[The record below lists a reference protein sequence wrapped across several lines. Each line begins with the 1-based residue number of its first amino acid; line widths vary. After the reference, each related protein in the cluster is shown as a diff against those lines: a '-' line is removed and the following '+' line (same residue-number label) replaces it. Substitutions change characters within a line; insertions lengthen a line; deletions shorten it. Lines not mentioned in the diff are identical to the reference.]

1 MDKIYRRA
9 TQRGGT
15 EKKPKNEKNR
25 RRNVIMNFR
34 VSQTEKELIEKRL
47 ELSGLPKAEFFIQ
60 SCMYQAILVKGNIK
74 TFDAIKMQIKKLN
87 ETLDKEVSLEKWEA
101 EDRESLRMILE
112 MLNKIYGKEDENGE

>member
-60 SCMYQAILVKGNIK
+60 SCMYHAILVKGNIK

-112 MLNKIYGKEDENGE
+112 MLNKIYGKEDKNGE